1 MQAGFVPNFLLYVL
15 CLVIQSCLTLCDPMA
30 VAHQAPLSMGIL
42 QARMLEWVAMPSSR
56 GSSQPR
62 DRTQVSYIGGR
73 FFTIW
78 ATSYTMQEI
87 KHSGY

>member
-1 MQAGFVPNFLLYVL
+1 MQAGFVPIFLLYVL
-15 CLVIQSCLTLCDPMA
+15 CLVIQSCLILCDTMA
-30 VAHQAPLSMGIL
+30 VARQAPLPMGIP
-42 QARMLEWVAMPSSR
+42 QARMLVWVVMPFSR